1 MATEMGR
8 TRLVKLSEEEYQLLQ
23 KAKKELT
30 RSGTRSLPP
39 EVKKG
44 AEDENVS
51 LADFALGA
59 IVGLGALALLV
70 ALFKDSD
77 E

>member
-1 MATEMGR
+1 MGR

-23 KAKKELT
+23 KAKRELA
-30 RSGTRSLPP
+30 RSGTKSLPKKVKE
-39 EVKKG
+39 EV
-44 AEDENVS
+44 EQSNFS

-70 ALFKDSD
+70 ALLGDSKD
-77 E
+77 

>member
-1 MATEMGR
+1 MAIKMGR

-23 KAKKELT
+23 KAKRELA
-30 RSGTRSLPP
+30 RSGTGSLP
-39 EVKKG
+39 EKVKKE
-44 AEDENVS
+44 AEEGHVS

-59 IVGLGALALLV
+59 IVGLGALALIA
-70 ALFKDSD
+70 ALLK

>member
-1 MATEMGR
+1 MGR

-23 KAKKELT
+23 KAKRELT
-30 RSGTRSLPP
+30 RSGTKSLP
-39 EVKKG
+39 EGVKRE
-44 AEDENVS
+44 AEQSNFT

-70 ALFKDSD
+70 ALLGGSED
-77 E
+77 